1 MKQGRIIIV
10 SGPSGV
16 GKGTVLKEVMQD
28 DPSLRFSVSA
38 TTRAIRPGEIDG
50 VHYYFIDK
58 TRFEAM
64 LANNEMLE
72 HAEYAGNYYGTP
84 EKAVDDALKQ
94 GISVILEI
102 EVQGALQVMQRRP
115 DAISIFIA
123 PPSFE
128 ELARRLNGR
137 GDTPPEVA
145 EERLRIAV
153 EECKNAP
160 HYKYTIIND
169 TVSEAAAK
177 IRAILT
183 AEACRSEYVTIQRK
197 EEQ

>member
-58 TRFEAM
+58 THFEAM

-145 EERLRIAV
+145 EERLCIAV